1 MSDKAAVN
9 PDQIIGIAICNNCQK
24 RFRFPKKHE
33 ALIGKAVR
41 CPACHQS
48 FVVKLGIPSQ
58 VEQAAIKNE
67 EQDQS
72 NGEKKTTNRRSKST
86 IREQY
91 LTRIRERLKTM
102 HKRLAELSE
111 NSGSEE
117 QVRVFCIDVLRDVLG
132 YDNGNIDT
140 EVCALGQRI
149 DIALKDD
156 DKIFLIVECKN
167 TRSKLPSNVRDQA
180 VMYSANKSAEWAVAS
195 NGAIWKL
202 WRVIPRK
209 GQDPIVVPVFDIS
222 LLDEDGISEADIS
235 NFYLLTKRALFNGE
249 TMSEYHRQEAASDQR
264 ILRAMRTE
272 RVIAAVKKVL
282 NESYRDEA
290 GERAKLTDDFV
301 ASRLETMFLPEE
313 L

>member
-9 PDQIIGIAICNNCQK
+9 PDQILGIAICTNCQK

-33 ALIGKAVR
+33 ALIGKSVR
-41 CPACHQS
+41 CPSCHQS

-67 EQDQS
+67 EQDQTA
-72 NGEKKTTNRRSKST
+72 GKKTINRRSKST

-91 LTRIRERLKTM
+91 LSRIRERLKTM
-102 HKRLAELSE
+102 HKRLTELAE
-111 NSGSEE
+111 NNGSEE
-117 QVRVFCIDVLRDVLG
+117 QVRVWCIDVLRDVLG
-132 YDNGNIDT
+132 YDNSHIDT

-149 DIALKDD
+149 DIALKED

-180 VMYSANKSAEWAVAS
+180 VMYSVNKSAEWAVAS
-195 NGAIWKL
+195 NGPIWKL
-202 WRVIPRK
+202 WRVIPKK

-222 LLDEDGISEADIS
+222 LLDEDGISEADIA

-272 RVIAAVKKVL
+272 RVIGAVKKVL

-301 ASRLETMFLPEE
+301 AARLETMFLPEE